1 MMMVF
6 VVLMLIDVD
15 DVIRTPAIILAR
27 ILSVIKSNNAYI
39 VAFYSGF
46 GSGGSGGWGVIIP
59 ALIIASNAYFFVIL
73 LYQYN
78 KVNLDNN

>member
-15 DVIRTPAIILAR
+15 DVIITPAIILVR

-46 GSGGSGGWGVIIP
+46 GSGG
-59 ALIIASNAYFFVIL
+59 
-73 LYQYN
+73 
-78 KVNLDNN
+78 

>member
-46 GSGGSGGWGVIIP
+46 GSGGWGVIIP